1 MYIYILFL
9 NKHLYLDLMF
19 WPDGII
25 LFYVNND
32 NVNNLTEIRAGNRTL
47 QSSS

>member
-1 MYIYILFL
+1 
-9 NKHLYLDLMF
+9 MF
-19 WPDGII
+19 WPDRII
-25 LFYVNND
+25 KYNANND

>member
-32 NVNNLTEIRAGNRTL
+32 NVNSLTEIRSGNRTL